1 MEERRG
7 ERTKVRNHPAYDLNE
22 RTRPERPVPMAVR
35 RYKCRNCTNIIHVRP
50 QLCWRCGMQITDDM
64 ELI

>member
-22 RTRPERPVPMAVR
+22 RTRPERLVPMAVAAVVLA
-35 RYKCRNCTNIIHVRP
+35 VRDADH
-50 QLCWRCGMQITDDM
+50 R
-64 ELI
+64 